1 MRTYYD
7 IGLNLFTRSFPD
19 PERIIADAEAAGIC
33 CILTGSEAR
42 ENELVDEF
50 VKTHDVYGTAGI
62 HPHAAD
68 GAADKDLERIEE
80 IILSNPKIVAV
91 GECGLDYDR
100 MYSTK
105 ENQLY
110 YFKKLIALGEKLK
123 KPLFLHERDAEEDFI
138 SCFDG
143 HEDIC
148 RRSVVHCYTG
158 NKETAETLLDMGF
171 SIGITGWICDE
182 RRAEALREAVKIIPP
197 DRILLETDAPYLTPR
212 GIPGLKRTNVPQNIV
227 YVARALAHYMGVSEE
242 NVIRHAKINTEWI
255 FGL

>member
-1 MRTYYD
+1 M
-7 IGLNLFTRSFPD
+7 N
-19 PERIIADAEAAGIC
+19 
-33 CILTGSEAR
+33 
-42 ENELVDEF
+42 EF

-68 GAADKDLERIEE
+68 DAADEDLERIEE

-138 SCFDG
+138 SCFAG

-158 NKETAETLLDMGF
+158 NKEMAEVLLDMGF

-182 RRAEALREAVKIIPP
+182 RRAEALREAVKIIPL

-242 NVIRHAKINTEWI
+242 DVIRHAKVNTERI